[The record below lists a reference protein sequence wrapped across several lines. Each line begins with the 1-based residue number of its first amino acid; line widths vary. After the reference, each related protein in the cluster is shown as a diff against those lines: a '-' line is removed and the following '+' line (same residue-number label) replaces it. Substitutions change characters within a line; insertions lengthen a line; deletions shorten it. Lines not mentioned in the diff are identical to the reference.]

1 MADNEN
7 PNGPASGE
15 PSGDPQGTPT
25 APNGEPNPAQ
35 PAQDDE
41 DDKPLSAAEA
51 KAIRAALKNA
61 NKEAEKNRLK
71 LKEIDDA
78 KLSELQKAQ
87 RDAAEARTE
96 AENLRKENLRKT
108 VALNAGL
115 PAKWADRLKGETE
128 DEMASDAASILADL
142 GKPKTPAPDPS
153 QGPRQTAKTSGWDA
167 GKAEAQKRF
176 GKQ

>member
-1 MADNEN
+1 MADNPT
-7 PNGPASGE
+7 PNGPDAGKPSGE
-15 PSGDPQGTPT
+15 PQGTPP
-25 APNGEPNPAQ
+25 ASGAPNPAQ
-35 PAQDDE
+35 PAQDDDE
-41 DDKPLSAAEA
+41 EKPLSAEEA

-71 LKEIDDA
+71 LKEIDDE

-87 RDAAEARTE
+87 RDAAEAKTE
-96 AENLRKENLRKT
+96 ADNLRKDNLRKT

-115 PAKWADRLKGETE
+115 PGKWADRLRGDTE
-128 DEMASDAASILADL
+128 EEMAADAATILADL

-153 QGPRQTAKTSGWDA
+153 QGPRQTAKVSGWDA

-176 GKQ
+176 GK

>member
-7 PNGPASGE
+7 PNGPTPGE
-15 PSGDPQGTPT
+15 PSGDPQGTPP
-25 APNGEPNPAQ
+25 APAGDPNPAP

-41 DDKPLSAAEA
+41 EDKPLSAAEA

-71 LKEIDDA
+71 LKEIDDE

-108 VALNAGL
+108 VALTAGL
-115 PAKWADRLKGETE
+115 PAKWAERLRGETE
-128 DEMASDAASILADL
+128 EELVADAATILADL
-142 GKPKTPAPDPS
+142 GRPKTPAPDPS
-153 QGPRQTAKTSGWDA
+153 QGPRQTPKTSGWDS

-176 GKQ
+176 GGK

>member
-7 PNGPASGE
+7 PNGPTPGE
-15 PSGDPQGTPT
+15 PSGDPQGTPP
-25 APNGEPNPAQ
+25 APSGTPNPAQ
-35 PAQDDE
+35 PAQDDDE
-41 DDKPLSAAEA
+41 DKPLSAEEA
-51 KAIRAALKNA
+51 KAIRAALKSA

-78 KLSELQKAQ
+78 NLSELQKAQ
-87 RDAAEARTE
+87 RDAAEAKTE
-96 AENLRKENLRKT
+96 ADNLRKDNLRKT

-115 PAKWADRLKGETE
+115 PGKWAERLRGDTE
-128 DEMASDAASILADL
+128 EEMAADAATILADL

-153 QGPRQTAKTSGWDA
+153 QGPRQTPKTSGWDA

-176 GKQ
+176 AK